1 MNYHLEKNKIKKNI
15 ENKNIEIYQKQIK
28 ELENEYIEKER
39 RISEK
44 YKEKENKIKNDIDN
58 KLLPKNDILHL
69 GKSNI
74 YILNK
79 EKDNDLLISLDD
91 KNENIEIDNK
101 ITNVI
106 QATNKLAQIFQ
117 KASMN
122 YKQP

>member
-1 MNYHLEKNKIKKNI
+1 MIKEKKKKQKQKLKKKN
-15 ENKNIEIYQKQIK
+15 E
-28 ELENEYIEKER
+28 
-39 RISEK
+39 
-44 YKEKENKIKNDIDN
+44 NDIDN
-58 KLLPKNDILHL
+58 KLLPNNDILHL
-69 GKSNI
+69 GKSDI